1 MSNTNTNQYTWS
13 VRATNGQVVVAPKAY
28 PTLRGAKIASKR
40 FANKTGGQVVSV
52 TAK

>member
-1 MSNTNTNQYTWS
+1 MSNTTKNEYTWS
-13 VRATNGQVVVAPKAY
+13 VKANDGQVVVAPKVY

-52 TAK
+52 SAK